1 MTPRETE
8 TVDFLVQ
15 GLGTNQIA
23 SRMGISPNTAKAFL
37 RSVMIKV
44 GAEYRHG
51 ITAKMLQASQA
62 IKGGASASFM
72 LCSSCACS

>member
-37 RSVMIKV
+37 RSVMSKV

-51 ITAKMLQASQA
+51 IIATMPQASQA
-62 IKGGASASFM
+62 IKGGSFR
-72 LCSSCACS
+72 

>member
-51 ITAKMLQASQA
+51 IIAKMLQASQA
-62 IKGGASASFM
+62 IKGGSFR
-72 LCSSCACS
+72 